1 MMIRSYNPV
10 YWNGFIWNLTSYGR
24 QQKKIIGRMHK
35 FTHALIHNRLEEYRG
50 MSSQEIEDMSSQYAS
65 GKVKRKLALLDTM
78 MFALDQKEL
87 NDLLY

>member
-24 QQKKIIGRMHK
+24 EQKNIIGRMHT

-50 MSSQEIEDMSSQYAS
+50 MSSQEIEDISSQYAS

-87 NDLLY
+87 S